1 MCVRTKTSYGCGHE
15 YKTTN
20 ECGDSRCTSI
30 ERYHYPKSGDCR
42 GCKRGGEVVTRGR
55 EGRGRYAREIC
66 RRPHDQSE
74 QREPLVEITGNAERR
89 SLDVGAG
96 ISPWAVSQ
104 GSGKDWGSPTRLKAD
119 TAWLEEH
126 VERNTDLQSIRET
139 LSSSSS
145 ASSDRSST
153 VIESPGPRDR
163 PVFDHQDDRHHH
175 DRESDDSRRRHMDT
189 TERNLQL
196 EIRQLNDEHD
206 RRNRRLPHEHARHDS
221 QESFESAHST
231 RSSSRRHNKHPTTP
245 YAVYEYRDSGY
256 GSYGSRASNGY
267 ESTST
272 EPYMYSP
279 SPRTL
284 KLKAPSSASYG
295 VYHTGFGVGGVDIVT
310 RTPSYSYVQRRY

>member
-20 ECGDSRCTSI
+20 ECGDSRCTSL

-42 GCKRGGEVVTRGR
+42 DCKRGGEVVTRGR
-55 EGRGRYAREIC
+55 EGRGRYAKEIG
-66 RRPHDQSE
+66 RRPDRSE
-74 QREPLVEITGNAERR
+74 QREPLVEIGGNGEHR

-96 ISPWAVSQ
+96 ISPWAASQ
-104 GSGKDWGSPTRLKAD
+104 GNKEKDWGSPTRLKAD
-119 TAWLEEH
+119 RAWLQEH
-126 VERNTDLQSIRET
+126 AERNTDLQSIRET

-145 ASSDRSST
+145 CSGASST
-153 VIESPGPRDR
+153 VVDSPSPRDR
-163 PVFDHQDDRHHH
+163 PVFEHQEDRHYH
-175 DRESDDSRRRHMDT
+175 DYEHDHARRLQMDT
-189 TERNLQL
+189 TERNLQI
-196 EIRQLNDEHD
+196 EIRHLNDEHD
-206 RRNRRLPHEHARHDS
+206 RRSRRHPREYARHDS

-231 RSSSRRHNKHPTTP
+231 RSSSRRHVKPPTNP
-245 YAVYEYRDSGY
+245 YAAFEYRDSGY

-279 SPRTL
+279 QPRTL
-284 KLKAPSSASYG
+284 KLKAPSAASYG
-295 VYHTGFGVGGVDIVT
+295 VYHSGFGVGGVDIVT